1 MKRRARAW
9 MLIKTTSSGNAYF
22 DMAWQ
27 GTVCVCVCVH
37 DNCSHECD
45 SCDFFSCSV
54 NVFFYTHPPFMYFDS
69 VGLSSHP
76 QNTIV
81 TGAGGDSDEEKCS
94 RAMDV
99 DQDNELR

>member
-1 MKRRARAW
+1 M
-9 MLIKTTSSGNAYF
+9 
-22 DMAWQ
+22 
-27 GTVCVCVCVH
+27 
-37 DNCSHECD
+37 
-45 SCDFFSCSV
+45 
-54 NVFFYTHPPFMYFDS
+54 NVFFYTPPPFMYFDS

-81 TGAGGDSDEEKCS
+81 TDDGGDSDEEKCS

>member
-1 MKRRARAW
+1 
-9 MLIKTTSSGNAYF
+9 
-22 DMAWQ
+22 
-27 GTVCVCVCVH
+27 
-37 DNCSHECD
+37 
-45 SCDFFSCSV
+45 
-54 NVFFYTHPPFMYFDS
+54 MYFDS

>member
-1 MKRRARAW
+1 MV
-9 MLIKTTSSGNAYF
+9 G
-22 DMAWQ
+22 DC
-27 GTVCVCVCVH
+27 GCVCMTIVPTSVIRV
-37 DNCSHECD
+37 NFFFVFSEC
-45 SCDFFSCSV
+45 
-54 NVFFYTHPPFMYFDS
+54 FFYTHPPFMYFDS

-94 RAMDV
+94 GAMDV

>member
-1 MKRRARAW
+1 
-9 MLIKTTSSGNAYF
+9 
-22 DMAWQ
+22 
-27 GTVCVCVCVH
+27 
-37 DNCSHECD
+37 
-45 SCDFFSCSV
+45 
-54 NVFFYTHPPFMYFDS
+54 MYFDS

-94 RAMDV
+94 TAMDV

>member
-1 MKRRARAW
+1 M
-9 MLIKTTSSGNAYF
+9 
-22 DMAWQ
+22 
-27 GTVCVCVCVH
+27 CVH

-54 NVFFYTHPPFMYFDS
+54 NVFYTYTHTFMYFDS

-81 TGAGGDSDEEKCS
+81 TDDGGDSDEEKCS
-94 RAMDV
+94 GDMDV